1 MLTKKILTA
10 ASALLCSIV
19 IAAAQE
25 EPKKPDPVELAEKE
39 TERLEKMLK
48 LEDWQVFYIDSTLVT
63 NYTGLLEEMDAL
75 NKARVEN
82 TDIYM
87 ATQDKWMERNEAAY
101 RKFFTEDQWK
111 EYLKQ
116 GGERIIKDRQK
127 RRDKAAG
134 IEPEK
139 KNKKKKNR

>member
-1 MLTKKILTA
+1 MLTKKTLVAVT
-10 ASALLCSIV
+10 SLLCAWAV
-19 IAAAQE
+19 ATAQE

-75 NKARVEN
+75 SKARVEN
-82 TDIYM
+82 TDIYI
-87 ATQDKWMERNEAAY
+87 ATQDKWMERNETAY
-101 RKFFTEDQWK
+101 RKFFTDEQWK